1 MRCGKHPLED
11 HCRLKA
17 EATGTTPGQWMC
29 TKCTAVIPRLIEHGH
44 IEFADGRKTSP
55 YRPIP
60 RNTREVI
67 LRCIGAAK
75 RKAKSASMAA
85 STTSSKAKKTP
96 AKELVKAETPIPKL
110 VVPEHSE
117 TKGSSS
123 VSRSPQISSSTPKR
137 ETVKASAPA
146 RKTKAKTKKKAPEP
160 PPMDSLF

>member
-75 RKAKSASMAA
+75 RKAKSASMA
-85 STTSSKAKKTP
+85 
-96 AKELVKAETPIPKL
+96 
-110 VVPEHSE
+110 
-117 TKGSSS
+117 
-123 VSRSPQISSSTPKR
+123 
-137 ETVKASAPA
+137 
-146 RKTKAKTKKKAPEP
+146 
-160 PPMDSLF
+160 D